1 LWSLTGVSPLTNTQ
15 SFRSAEGERPKKYS
29 QFVQAGTGNTS
40 IWDDLQAQSLLGVE
54 GFAEGLR
61 HLVTEKQQIREIAKG
76 QRFVGRPSLEKLFSQ
91 RSRGKASRDRCH
103 QAPYRRIQMPAR
115 QIPDPYR
122 SLFLFSTSAPKYV
135 LAFPCLQTSNVYQ
148 LGLLS
153 LSLLS
158 SCLLSPNQA
167 SLLST
172 SYPKEYKWCEAVV

>member
-1 LWSLTGVSPLTNTQ
+1 MTNTQ

-122 SLFLFSTSAPKYV
+122 SLF
-135 LAFPCLQTSNVYQ
+135 
-148 LGLLS
+148 
-153 LSLLS
+153 SLLYLCAKICSRFSVS
-158 SCLLSPNQA
+158 SNIQCLPTWPLILVIIKFLFAFAQSGI
-167 SLLST
+167 T
-172 SYPKEYKWCEAVV
+172 SIHFISEGT